1 MDEKKKVVAS
11 IEMSAEKDRVIL
23 SYRHRSDGKHWKHE
37 EYPVLIEWTACHLG
51 GVRPWFICPAGGCG
65 RRVAILYSGAIF
77 ACRRC
82 HQLAYASTREDAA
95 YRATRRADQLRERL
109 GWKPG
114 IYNDPGPKPKWM
126 RWRTFQR
133 LTEEHDR
140 LVGRSERAIAVKFG
154 LTRGVAAYGADPA
167 ARESVRPKGFAVTM
181 SLVVAGAV
189 AK

>member
-51 GVRPWFICPAGGCG
+51 GVRPWFICPALGCG
-65 RRVAILYSGAIF
+65 RRVAILYERGIF
-77 ACRRC
+77 ACRHC
-82 HQLAYASTREDAA
+82 HQLAYVTAREDEA

-109 GWKPG
+109 EWKPG

-133 LTEEHDR
+133 LTEEHDW

-154 LTRGVAAYGADPA
+154 LTRGGAA
-167 ARESVRPKGFAVTM
+167 
-181 SLVVAGAV
+181 
-189 AK
+189 